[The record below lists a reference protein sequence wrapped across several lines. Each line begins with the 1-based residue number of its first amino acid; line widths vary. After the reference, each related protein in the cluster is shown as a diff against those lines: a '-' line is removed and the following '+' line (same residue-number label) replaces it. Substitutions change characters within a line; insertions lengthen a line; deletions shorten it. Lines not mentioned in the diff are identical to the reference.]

1 MIVTY
6 NGLNF
11 NGFQKQKSGNT
22 IQDHLNTALKTLLK
36 HEVLTVASG
45 RTDAKVSAYCQPVHF
60 ETDVEINEKKFIN
73 SMNGILPRD
82 IKVLSISKTDKHARF
97 DAKSK
102 TYVYKMFMSDID
114 EPLKSNSLRIS
125 KNINIRNMKKFL
137 HLLVGTHDFKGF
149 QSSGSPTD
157 TTIRKIFKAK
167 LHKSNNNLTLEI
179 SGNGFLYKMVRNI
192 VGTMLLV
199 GENKLNLKELKTTL
213 FSTFKATATTK
224 PEFLY
229 LYNVKYWHLLL
240 IMLKFVYIRSNFME
254 EKNNL
259 AAALLLSLLICLAG
273 SVVWGLIYYA
283 GYFVAY
289 IAMLVFYV
297 AIWTYSK
304 FNKASWKAILWL
316 SILIIVLN
324 EVSIY
329 IADVFVVKST
339 LDCSFSE
346 AITTFNSLFGTTEIL
361 STFVKDSLI
370 NVLFTCIG
378 VGLYVY
384 TYFKA
389 VKAKQQTLPNNKQTQ
404 NQQTNT
410 NQEIK
415 FNYTP
420 NQLEQPKVILMEQEE
435 TIEERLENDNLE
447 NEELTIL
454 PQQEEKP
461 KSDNPL
467 EEIASIETVSNL
479 LLADFNEIINKF
491 KTTNDKELLK
501 ADLKTFKETK
511 IATLSEEK
519 KLALKSMVQYKIDYT
534 NTSLEDK
541 KNFSILI
548 NLIK

>member
-1 MIVTY
+1 
-6 NGLNF
+6 
-11 NGFQKQKSGNT
+11 
-22 IQDHLNTALKTLLK
+22 
-36 HEVLTVASG
+36 
-45 RTDAKVSAYCQPVHF
+45 
-60 ETDVEINEKKFIN
+60 
-73 SMNGILPRD
+73 
-82 IKVLSISKTDKHARF
+82 
-97 DAKSK
+97 
-102 TYVYKMFMSDID
+102 
-114 EPLKSNSLRIS
+114 
-125 KNINIRNMKKFL
+125 
-137 HLLVGTHDFKGF
+137 
-149 QSSGSPTD
+149 
-157 TTIRKIFKAK
+157 
-167 LHKSNNNLTLEI
+167 
-179 SGNGFLYKMVRNI
+179 
-192 VGTMLLV
+192 
-199 GENKLNLKELKTTL
+199 
-213 FSTFKATATTK
+213 
-224 PEFLY
+224 
-229 LYNVKYWHLLL
+229 
-240 IMLKFVYIRSNFME
+240 ME